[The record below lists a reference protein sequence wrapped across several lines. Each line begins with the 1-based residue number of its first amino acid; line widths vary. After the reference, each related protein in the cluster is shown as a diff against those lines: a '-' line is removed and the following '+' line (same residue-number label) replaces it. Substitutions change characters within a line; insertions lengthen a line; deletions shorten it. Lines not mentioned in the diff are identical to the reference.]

1 MNQDAEEM
9 GHIVQIRHLFLVLGA
24 VLKSDFVCSSGNGS
38 SGIDLFLTSTRTA
51 IRGIGASCRKF
62 SYGVFDGVTKKIAID
77 GQVAYCIGR
86 TSEFAIE
93 C

>member
-1 MNQDAEEM
+1 M
-9 GHIVQIRHLFLVLGA
+9 GHIVQIRHLFLILGT
-24 VLKSDFVCSSGNGS
+24 VLKSDFICPSGNGS

-51 IRGIGASCRKF
+51 IRGIRANSRKF
-62 SYGVFDGVTKKIAID
+62 SYGIFDGVTEKFTVD

-86 TSEFAIE
+86 ASEFAIE